1 MACDKNISILK
12 TLIHHSVFW
21 KRKDGLSVTPTFILV
36 ISLVNRMYKFST
48 FKHNYIANLPWREE
62 VEIFQWLYLNCSYS
76 KHYLINSAPREQHNS
91 VNTKCSCM
99 QRVQFKPQYSGCDHM
114 SLTCH
119 DREFV
124 QIFNMMNSDT
134 SDPYGQD
141 KKG

>member
-1 MACDKNISILK
+1 
-12 TLIHHSVFW
+12 
-21 KRKDGLSVTPTFILV
+21 
-36 ISLVNRMYKFST
+36 
-48 FKHNYIANLPWREE
+48 
-62 VEIFQWLYLNCSYS
+62 
-76 KHYLINSAPREQHNS
+76 
-91 VNTKCSCM
+91 
-99 QRVQFKPQYSGCDHM
+99 M